1 MTDGERFLRD
11 ALASV
16 HAALAQ
22 QNWLATLSLTL
33 TLPDICGKVAHPGVG
48 GSQARYEAW
57 GGVPNSVEIQV
68 SASGSPLRRPRR
80 WESVCLAAPV
90 EARGASSGPAS
101 PQSPSVLN
109 RRAIDGLN
117 R

>member
-68 SASGSPLRRPRR
+68 SAS
-80 WESVCLAAPV
+80 
-90 EARGASSGPAS
+90 
-101 PQSPSVLN
+101 
-109 RRAIDGLN
+109 
-117 R
+117 